1 MSKDYNRE
9 QNQRGQQNQQQN
21 KLNQGSTSH
30 SPNQKHNPQE
40 RINQS
45 GGQRPGQ
52 GSPSQQKPLNR
63 DPMRDKKEQK

>member
-9 QNQRGQQNQQQN
+9 QNQHGQQNKWNQQPTNNTQ
-21 KLNQGSTSH
+21 
-30 SPNQKHNPQE
+30 QKHNPQE

-52 GSPSQQKPLNR
+52 GTPSQQKPLNR
-63 DPMRDKKEQK
+63 DPMRDKKTQK